1 MMKTMQS
8 NKNKTVILMIIFCLI
23 FPQILNADK
32 AYFDL
37 SDENIK
43 IQTNF
48 KGREIIIFG
57 LAILGLSIGVI
68 FDNKPIQGSCGGI
81 GADEDCTICGGDPQK
96 CETLETT

>member
-1 MMKTMQS
+1 MIS
-8 NKNKTVILMIIFCLI
+8 NSDTIVNLDTVTV
-23 FPQILNADK
+23 
-32 AYFDL
+32 YL
-37 SDENIK
+37 S
-43 IQTNF
+43 
-48 KGREIIIFG
+48 IIILG